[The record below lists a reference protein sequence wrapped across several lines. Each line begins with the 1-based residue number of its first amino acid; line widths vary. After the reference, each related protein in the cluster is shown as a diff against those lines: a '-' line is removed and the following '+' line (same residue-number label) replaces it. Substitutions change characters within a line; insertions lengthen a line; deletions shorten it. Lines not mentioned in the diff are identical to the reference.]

1 MIKIGWVPSGCT
13 TGGVEKEFTVDE
25 IKFGTVCCR
34 AGESLPNSGRNFL
47 LSSSRFSR
55 IVLTIFS
62 SSSSDF

>member
-1 MIKIGWVPSGCT
+1 LFFLPSGLIT
-13 TGGVEKEFTVDE
+13 VGVEKEITVDGIE
-25 IKFGTVCCR
+25 IGTVCCC

-62 SSSSDF
+62 SSSSCF